1 MASTKIRGDSQIMDL
16 TVDLGRLTAPFIN
29 NSIGDWNITNGAND
43 ATITGIQDPVNAQDA
58 ATKNYVDGLING
70 LAWKN
75 PVRLATSTS
84 IALATELENGDTV
97 DGETLVTGDLVLLYG
112 QSTAMENG
120 VYVVQATGAAV
131 RDSYW
136 ATGQAAANF
145 SLFIEDGTSADC
157 AFTVTNNSGADVVG
171 TTALVFVKFASVV
184 AQPTRVW
191 DESPAVTNGVATVTL
206 ANTNVVAGSY
216 RVYLNGM
223 RQLEGGGNDFT
234 IVTATGVITFAS
246 TLKNNPGQLDVV
258 IVDYHI

>member
-16 TVDLGRLTAPFIN
+16 TVDLGRLTQPFIN
-29 NSIGDWNITNGAND
+29 TSIGDWNITNGAND

-75 PVRLATSTS
+75 PVRLASSTNV
-84 IALATELENGDTV
+84 ALADELEAGDTV
-97 DGETLVTGDLVLLYG
+97 DSIVLVAGDLVLLYG

-136 ATGQAAANF
+136 ATGQATANF
-145 SLFIEDGTSADC
+145 SLFVEEGTDVDS
-157 AFTVTNNSGADVVG
+157 AFTVTNNSGSDVVD
-171 TTALVFVKFASVV
+171 TTALVFVKFASIVS
-184 AQPTRVW
+184 QPTNVF
-191 DESPAVTNGVATVTL
+191 DESPTVTNGVATVTL
-206 ANTNVVAGSY
+206 ANTNVLANTY
-216 RVYLNGM
+216 RVYLNGV
-223 RQLEGGGNDFT
+223 RQLEGGGNDYT
-234 IVTATGVITFAS
+234 IVTSTGVITFAS

-258 IVDYHI
+258 IVDYQI